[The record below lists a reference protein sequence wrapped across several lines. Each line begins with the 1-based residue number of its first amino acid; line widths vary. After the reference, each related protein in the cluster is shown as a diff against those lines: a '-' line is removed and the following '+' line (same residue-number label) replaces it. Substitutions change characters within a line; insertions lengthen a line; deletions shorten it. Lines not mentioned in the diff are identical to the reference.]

1 MSAHSIGAKYFS
13 SYFVT
18 CGNNSLFHFSPIS
31 EESLQDVANLKKLL
45 MKALTLF
52 IDAAESY
59 SKVTPQRSVWHMR
72 SELTCRN
79 KELLWG

>member
-1 MSAHSIGAKYFS
+1 MHTALVLSI
-13 SYFVT
+13 
-18 CGNNSLFHFSPIS
+18 FHLTLSPVEIIHYSIFPPIS

-59 SKVTPQRSVWHMR
+59 SKVTPHRSVWHMR